1 MTKYIV
7 KNCTS
12 YHWGGCYYDGAKFEC
27 CSKNADCPIK
37 QVARIASDYYDIYC
51 NHCVT
56 KNCENCHFDLAKVI
70 LQTLDVQEVE

>member
-12 YHWGGCYYDGAKFEC
+12 YHWGRYYYDGAKFEC

-37 QVARIASDYYDIYC
+37 QVVWLVKGG
-51 NHCVT
+51 NPFLT
-56 KNCENCHFDLAKVI
+56 EKVLNI
-70 LQTLDVQEVE
+70 LQVQEVE

>member
-37 QVARIASDYYDIYC
+37 QVVELCKQEIGKEVHRWGDLVL
-51 NHCVT
+51 N
-56 KNCENCHFDLAKVI
+56 KNNPLAEKI

>member
-12 YHWGGCYYDGAKFEC
+12 YHWGRYYYDGAKFEC

-37 QVARIASDYYDIYC
+37 QVVEKCLPNRYKVGTDTDIL
-51 NHCVT
+51 
-56 KNCENCHFDLAKVI
+56 EI
-70 LQTLDVQEVE
+70 LQVQEVE

>member
-1 MTKYIV
+1 MAKYIV
-7 KNCTS
+7 KNYTS

-37 QVARIASDYYDIYC
+37 QVVELCKQYNGAYETIQRPIPAL
-51 NHCVT
+51 N
-56 KNCENCHFDLAKVI
+56 KQI